1 MQLREPTRRVT
12 EREPTR
18 TSARARLTPEE
29 TGVLVRRA
37 AAGDQRAWD
46 ELVRGYAG
54 LIWAVARLHGLSSS
68 DAADVSQVTWLRLVE
83 RVGHLRQPERLGA
96 WLATTARRE
105 SAKVAR
111 KAARQVPIGDGRDG
125 VAADD
130 PDGASADGRVELD
143 ERDALLRGAFAG
155 LTPRCR
161 ELLGLLLADDS
172 LSYAEVGQVLDMPV
186 GSIGP
191 TRARCLACLRRAV
204 GAAGVTADWS

>member
-1 MQLREPTRRVT
+1 M
-12 EREPTR
+12 
-18 TSARARLTPEE
+18 RLTPEE
-29 TGVLVRRA
+29 TGVLARRA

-46 ELVRGYAG
+46 ELVHGYAG
-54 LIWAVARLHGLSSS
+54 LIWAVARLQGLSSS

-83 RVGHLRQPERLGA
+83 QIGHLRQPERLGA

-111 KAARQVPIGDGRDG
+111 RAARQVPVGDGHEG
-125 VAADD
+125 VADD
-130 PDGASADGRVELD
+130 PDGVTADGRVELD
-143 ERDALLRGAFAG
+143 ERDALLRSAFAG

-172 LSYAEVGQVLDMPV
+172 LSYAEVSQVLDMPI

-204 GAAGVTADWS
+204 SAAGVTADWS

>member
-1 MQLREPTRRVT
+1 MQL
-12 EREPTR
+12 
-18 TSARARLTPEE
+18 SPEE

-46 ELVRGYAG
+46 QLVQGYAG
-54 LIWAVARLHGLSSS
+54 LIWSVARLHGLSAS

-83 RVGHLRQPERLGA
+83 QVGRLRQPERLAA

-105 SAKVAR
+105 SVRVAR
-111 KAARQVPIGDGRDG
+111 RAARQVPVGDGRDG
-125 VAADD
+125 ADGPDDDAA
-130 PDGASADGRVELD
+130 GGRVELD
-143 ERDALLRGAFAG
+143 ERDALLRRAFAG

-172 LSYAEVGQVLDMPV
+172 LSYAEVSQILDMPV

-191 TRARCLACLRRAV
+191 TRARCLACLRRTVDAV
-204 GAAGVTADWS
+204 GVTADWR

>member
-1 MQLREPTRRVT
+1 MQ
-12 EREPTR
+12 
-18 TSARARLTPEE
+18 LTPEE

-46 ELVRGYAG
+46 QLVEGYAG
-54 LIWAVARLHGLSSS
+54 LIWSVARLHGLSAS

-83 RVGHLRQPERLGA
+83 QVGRLRQPERLAG

-105 SAKVAR
+105 SARVAKR
-111 KAARQVPIGDGRDG
+111 AARQVPIGDGPDEP
-125 VAADD
+125 DD
-130 PDGASADGRVELD
+130 VTADGRVELD
-143 ERDALLRGAFAG
+143 ERDALLRRAFAG

-161 ELLGLLLADDS
+161 ELLGLLLADDN
-172 LSYAEVGQVLDMPV
+172 LSYAEVSQVLDMPV

-204 GAAGVTADWS
+204 GAAGVTADWR